1 MIPLLLAPKDK
12 ELTIKKVTGG
22 DRHIRFIEKLG
33 IVEGAK
39 VKLISV
45 NGGDCVLT
53 VKDVRLGI
61 TRDLAANIM
70 VY

>member
-1 MIPLLLAPKDK
+1 MIPLILAPKDRD
-12 ELTIKKVTGG
+12 LTVAKVTGG
-22 DRHIRFIEKLG
+22 NRHIRFIEKLG
-33 IVEGAK
+33 LVEGSE

-53 VKDVRLGI
+53 VKGVRLGI

-70 VY
+70 VH